1 MIGRLRSPL
10 VLSMADQ
17 IVVSATNLILTF
29 WLIHQWAPGKF
40 GAFAIVLS
48 VSLTGLA
55 AHQALAGSQ
64 LALLLVRATGPA
76 ERQEVLATTWL
87 VAVGVAV
94 LVGVATAIGFEFF
107 SEAHRWVTPLLCGL
121 FVALQICREHVR
133 TYHFTRREAGQVLL
147 NDLLQALTV
156 LVVLAGAVWAGIEI
170 SMMLVV
176 GTLCLATVLACA
188 STLIRQPGDFALRFD
203 RKVRRRLRRLWD
215 DHARW
220 ALMGA
225 AASEMQTR
233 GHVLAV
239 STFFSVADL
248 GVIQA
253 ALTLMRPVGLL
264 GSAWSKVARPAMARD
279 FAERRPAAAMRY
291 ANLSALGFIGA
302 TLAYLVLLWLG
313 WPYLSLHVLPA
324 DYLGIGAA
332 LPLWGLATLVGLL
345 RTVYSLEA
353 QCVPLFRQSF
363 YASMIAMLTIFV
375 GLAIAVLAGTA
386 TSTILVVA
394 IGEGAALAALIL
406 IIRRHVDRVRPA
418 PTLPSKGSTRWH

>member
-17 IVVSATNLILTF
+17 ILVSATNLILTF
-29 WLIHQWAPGKF
+29 WLIHQWTPGKF

-64 LALLLVRATGPA
+64 LALLLVRATSPA

-94 LVGVATAIGFEFF
+94 LVGIATTIGFEFF
-107 SEAHRWVTPLLCGL
+107 SESHRWATPLLSGL

-156 LVVLAGAVWAGIEI
+156 LVALAGAAWVGIEI

-176 GTLCLATVLACA
+176 GTLCIATVLACT
-188 STLIRQPGDFALRFD
+188 STLIRQPGDFTLRFD
-203 RKVRRRLRRLWD
+203 RKVRRRLRRLWG

-233 GHVLAV
+233 GHVVAV

-248 GVIQA
+248 GIIQA

-264 GSAWSKVARPAMARD
+264 GSAWSKVARPVMARD
-279 FAERRPAAAMRY
+279 FAEGRPAAAMRY

-302 TLAYLVLLWLG
+302 TLVYLMLLWLG
-313 WPYLSLHVLPA
+313 WPYLSVNILPA
-324 DYLGIGAA
+324 EYGGIGAA

-375 GLAIAVLAGTA
+375 GLAVAVLVGTA
-386 TSTILVVA
+386 TSTILVIA
-394 IGEGAALAALIL
+394 IGEAAALVALIL
-406 IIRRHVDRVRPA
+406 IIRRHVDRMRPA
-418 PTLPSKGSTRWH
+418 PTLPSEGSTPWH